1 MGNSVFNLTEEIEL
15 EKTLLD
21 FVEKI
26 EGKIFMI
33 ACFFIFILKMFNI
46 ITLYQFLGLFMFY
59 TFWLNCNIL
68 YNTSEY
74 SKIEK
79 KISKMD

>member
-1 MGNSVFNLTEEIEL
+1 MGNSVFNLIEEIEL
-15 EKTLLD
+15 EKKLLD
-21 FVEKI
+21 LGKTI
-26 EGKIFMI
+26 ESKIFMI
-33 ACFFIFILKMFNI
+33 ACFFIFILKIFNI

-59 TFWLNCNIL
+59 TFWLNCNVL
-68 YNTSEY
+68 YKTSEY

>member
-26 EGKIFMI
+26 ESKIFII
-33 ACFFIFILKMFNI
+33 ACFFIFILKIFNI

-59 TFWLNCNIL
+59 TFWLNCNVL
-68 YNTSEY
+68 YKTSEY